1 MSNRVF
7 ISHSATGEPET
18 ERLRDELSA
27 ALREE
32 FDVRLDRDN
41 LEPGEMWRSKINS
54 WLGGCHAAVVL
65 LTRKALASAFVAYE
79 VSVLTYR
86 RDVIVI
92 PVFLDDVD
100 DAAVRASRLSPTVIQ
115 ERQSIVESRS
125 IDTSGWGALGEEEIA
140 RYKRSKL
147 VGLIKD
153 ALLAKKGKM
162 GGSTPIDKQVE
173 RVVANLASATSTR
186 GLTPKMLNDYMEK
199 LDPDHDSWEQ
209 DDDLNYKLA
218 HKLMSAG
225 VAVITPLL
233 GDMIDDFGLM
243 TVLDIF
249 ERVATSWVDPRAAE
263 HIKDTALANEVAR
276 RVLATNG
283 EKTLIAKLYVQR
295 ASGRSF
301 SNNWNVAESAGV
313 FSEQVFDTLKANV
326 ESALMAQLGNLPTT
340 EALKKELKSI
350 EKLRR
355 EPVFVTLPAE
365 GVNITVMNELRK
377 AFPTVTF
384 FFLAGRKQVNR
395 DSLSLVNVEFI
406 IPELEEDFE
415 EDFCDVYDYIK
426 EDFHKRLRQ
435 G

>member
-1 MSNRVF
+1 
-7 ISHSATGEPET
+7 
-18 ERLRDELSA
+18 
-27 ALREE
+27 
-32 FDVRLDRDN
+32 
-41 LEPGEMWRSKINS
+41 
-54 WLGGCHAAVVL
+54 
-65 LTRKALASAFVAYE
+65 
-79 VSVLTYR
+79 
-86 RDVIVI
+86 
-92 PVFLDDVD
+92 
-100 DAAVRASRLSPTVIQ
+100 
-115 ERQSIVESRS
+115 
-125 IDTSGWGALGEEEIA
+125 
-140 RYKRSKL
+140 
-147 VGLIKD
+147 
-153 ALLAKKGKM
+153 
-162 GGSTPIDKQVE
+162 
-173 RVVANLASATSTR
+173 
-186 GLTPKMLNDYMEK
+186 MLNDYMEK

-209 DDDLNYKLA
+209 DVELTYKLA

-225 VAVITPLL
+225 VEVVTPLL
-233 GDMIDDFGLM
+233 GDMIDDFGLK

-313 FSEQVFDTLKANV
+313 LSEQVFDILKANV

-365 GVNITVMNELRK
+365 GVNSEVMTELRT